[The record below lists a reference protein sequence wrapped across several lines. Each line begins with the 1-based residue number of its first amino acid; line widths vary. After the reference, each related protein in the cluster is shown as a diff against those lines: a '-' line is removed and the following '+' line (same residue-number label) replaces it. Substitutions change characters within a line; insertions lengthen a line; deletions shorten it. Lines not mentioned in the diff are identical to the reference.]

1 MNNKELSTIS
11 REIDMDAILAYA
23 GITGDFNPIHVDPAF
38 AATTAMGGVI
48 AHGTL
53 SMNLIW
59 QLVSTNFGVEASKGA
74 DIEVRFA
81 HPVRVGD
88 QVTAG
93 GVSRTDGRYDVWV
106 RNQQGVTVIEGT
118 MQPGATS
125 LSGKPSEQRS

>member
-1 MNNKELSTIS
+1 MNTRELSTIS
-11 REIDMDAILAYA
+11 RAIDMDAILAYA
-23 GITGDFNPIHVDPAF
+23 EITGDFNPIHVDPAF

-59 QLVSTNFGVEASKGA
+59 QLVSTNFGAEACQGA

-88 QVTAG
+88 HVTAG
-93 GVSRTDGRYDVWV
+93 GVSRSDGRYDVWV
-106 RNQQGVTVIEGT
+106 RNQLGVTVIEGT
-118 MQPGATS
+118 MQPGATPS
-125 LSGKPSEQRS
+125 MSELSEQQS

>member
-1 MNNKELSTIS
+1 MHNKELSTIS
-11 REIDMDAILAYA
+11 CEIDMDAILAYA
-23 GITGDFNPIHVDPAF
+23 EITGDFNPIHVDPAF

-59 QLVSTNFGVEASKGA
+59 QLVSTNFGADACQGA

-88 QVTAG
+88 WVTAG
-93 GVSRTDGRYDVWV
+93 GVLRTDGRYDVWV
-106 RNQQGVTVIEGT
+106 RNQQGVAVIEGT
-118 MQPGATS
+118 MKPGATPPVS
-125 LSGKPSEQRS
+125 KPLEQQS